1 MIIGASPKRKE
12 DPRLLTGQ
20 GHYVGDLYLPGML
33 HAVVVRS
40 PHAHAAVRGV
50 DLRAARAA
58 PGVAL
63 VAAAADLG
71 EPRAIP
77 VRLGPKPALL
87 PFLQPPLARDRVRYV
102 GEPVALVVADSR
114 YVAEDAAEQV
124 AVDYATLPAVLDAE
138 AALAEGAPVLH
149 EAAGTNRADL
159 LQVVLGDPDAALGGA
174 EVRIRRRLAVGRHT
188 GVPMET
194 RGLLAAYDPESG
206 TLAVWGPTKVP
217 HFNRRVLADLL
228 GWPVERIRF
237 VEPEVGGGFGV
248 RGEFYPEDF
257 LIPWAAV
264 RLGRPVKWIED
275 RREHLVA
282 TNHSRQQVH
291 EVELAATRDG
301 RIVALVDRVT
311 VDMGAYLRTHG
322 VTVPELTLAMLPGP
336 YRIPHYRC
344 EVACALTTKT
354 PTGTY
359 RAPGR
364 FEANFVRER
373 MLDLLADAVGL
384 DPAEVRRR
392 NFISPDAMPYDV
404 GTATLG
410 HRTVYDT
417 GRYASALDAAL
428 RAVGYDEVRRRQDAW
443 RAAGRLVGVGIGC
456 FVEKAGP
463 GPWEYAR
470 VEVRDDGRAV
480 VYSGGASVGQGIET
494 VLAQICA
501 QELGLAYEDV
511 TVVHGDTA
519 VVPEG
524 VGAWGSRV
532 TVVGGSATL
541 VASGEV
547 KRRLLELASRG
558 LEASPEDLVVEAGAV
573 WVRGAPSRRAAVGD
587 LIAAAR
593 TAGAVPDL
601 AAAHVFHA
609 ELMTYPYGAHVAV
622 VEVDAETGGVAL
634 LDYAIGYD
642 VGRAVNPMLV
652 EGQLLGGLA
661 QGIGGALLEEFVY
674 DEGGQPLA
682 VTFMDYLLPS
692 PAEMPKRVAALVMEE
707 APTSLNPLGAKG
719 AGEGGTAAVGAAIAN
734 AVTDA
739 LRPLHV
745 EVTQLP
751 VSPDRLL
758 AAITRG
764 WTPTR

>member
-1 MIIGASPKRKE
+1 MIIGASLRRKE
-12 DPRLLTGQ
+12 DPRLLAGR
-20 GHYVGDLYLPGML
+20 GRYVDDLALPGML
-33 HAVVVRS
+33 HAAVVRS

-50 DLRAARAA
+50 DLTAARAA

-71 EPRAIP
+71 EVEPIP
-77 VRLGPKPALL
+77 VRLGPKPSLR

-114 YVAEDAAEQV
+114 YRAEDVAELV
-124 AVDYATLPAVLDAE
+124 AVDYAPLPALLDAE
-138 AALAEGAPVLH
+138 AALADGAPALH
-149 EAAGTNRADL
+149 ATAGTNRADL
-159 LQVVLGDPDAALGGA
+159 LRVVLGDPDAALAAA
-174 EVRIRRRLAVGRHT
+174 EVRIRRRLVVGRHT
-188 GVPMET
+188 GVPLET
-194 RGLLAAYDPESG
+194 RGLLAAYDAASG
-206 TLAVWGPTKVP
+206 ALTVWGPTKVV

-228 GWPVERIRF
+228 GWPLERIRF

-257 LIPWAAV
+257 LIPWAAI
-264 RLGRPVKWIED
+264 RLGRPVKWTED

-291 EVELAATRDG
+291 EIELGATRDG
-301 RIVALVDRVT
+301 RIVALTDRVT

-364 FEANFVRER
+364 FEANFARER

-392 NFISPDAMPYDV
+392 NFVPAEAMPYDV

-410 HRTVYDT
+410 HRTIYDT
-417 GRYASALDAAL
+417 GRYASTLEAAL
-428 RAVGYDEVRRRQDAW
+428 GAVGYDGLRRQQPAW

-470 VEVRDDGRAV
+470 VELRDDGRAV

-501 QELGLAYEDV
+501 QELGLGYDDV
-511 TVVHGDTA
+511 AVAHGDTD
-519 VVPEG
+519 VVPDG
-524 VGAWGSRV
+524 VGAWGSRI
-532 TVVGGSATL
+532 TVVGGGAT
-541 VASGEV
+541 AAAAREV
-547 KRRLLELASRG
+547 RRRLLALAAG
-558 LEASPEDLVVEAGAV
+558 ALEASPEDLVIEGGAV
-573 WVRGAPSRRAAVGD
+573 WVRGAPSRRASVREV
-587 LIAAAR
+587 IAAAR
-593 TAGAVPDL
+593 AGAPVDL
-601 AAAHVFHA
+601 SAAHVFGA
-609 ELMTYPYGAHVAV
+609 EHMTYPYGAHVAV
-622 VEVDAETGGVAL
+622 VEVDADTGQVRV
-634 LDYAIGYD
+634 LDYAVAYD

-652 EGQLLGGLA
+652 EGQIIGGLA
-661 QGIGGALLEEFVY
+661 QGLGGALLEEFVY

-682 VTFMDYLLPS
+682 TTFMDYLLPS
-692 PAEMPKRVAALVMEE
+692 AAELPIRVLTRILEE
-707 APTSLNPLGAKG
+707 TPTPLNPLGAKG
-719 AGEGGTAAVGAAIAN
+719 AGEGGTAAAGAAIAN

-739 LRPLHV
+739 LRPLGV
-745 EVTQLP
+745 EVTRLP
-751 VSPDRLL
+751 LSPERLL
-758 AAITRG
+758 AAIPRA

>member
-1 MIIGASPKRKE
+1 MIIGASLRRKE
-12 DPRLLTGQ
+12 DPRLLAGR
-20 GHYVGDLYLPGML
+20 GRYVDDLALPGML
-33 HAVVVRS
+33 HAAVVRS

-50 DLRAARAA
+50 DLTAARAA

-71 EPRAIP
+71 EVEPIP
-77 VRLGPKPALL
+77 VRLGPKPSLR

-114 YVAEDAAEQV
+114 YRAEDVAELV
-124 AVDYATLPAVLDAE
+124 AVDYAPLPALLDAE
-138 AALAEGAPVLH
+138 AALADGAPALH
-149 EAAGTNRADL
+149 ATAGTNRADL
-159 LQVVLGDPDAALGGA
+159 LRVVLGDPDAALAAA
-174 EVRIRRRLAVGRHT
+174 EVRIRRRLVVGRHT
-188 GVPMET
+188 GVPLET
-194 RGLLAAYDPESG
+194 RGLLAAYDAASG
-206 TLAVWGPTKVP
+206 ALTVWGPTKVV

-228 GWPVERIRF
+228 GWPLERIRF

-257 LIPWAAV
+257 LIPWAAI
-264 RLGRPVKWIED
+264 RLGRPVKWTED

-291 EVELAATRDG
+291 EIELGATRDG
-301 RIVALVDRVT
+301 RIVALTDRVT

-364 FEANFVRER
+364 FEANFARER

-392 NFISPDAMPYDV
+392 NFVPAEAMPYDV

-410 HRTVYDT
+410 HRTIYDT
-417 GRYASALDAAL
+417 GRYASTLEAAL
-428 RAVGYDEVRRRQDAW
+428 GAVGYDGLRRQQPAW

-470 VEVRDDGRAV
+470 VELRDDGRAV

-501 QELGLAYEDV
+501 QELGLGYDDV
-511 TVVHGDTA
+511 AVAHGDTD
-519 VVPEG
+519 VVPDG
-524 VGAWGSRV
+524 VGAWGSRI
-532 TVVGGSATL
+532 TVVGGGAT
-541 VASGEV
+541 AAAAREV
-547 KRRLLELASRG
+547 RRRLLALAAG
-558 LEASPEDLVVEAGAV
+558 ALEASPDDLVIEGGAV
-573 WVRGAPSRRAAVGD
+573 WVRGAPSRRASVREV
-587 LIAAAR
+587 IAAAR
-593 TAGAVPDL
+593 AGAPVDL
-601 AAAHVFHA
+601 SAAHVFGA
-609 ELMTYPYGAHVAV
+609 EHMTYPYGAHVAV
-622 VEVDAETGGVAL
+622 VEVDADTGQVRV
-634 LDYAIGYD
+634 LDYAVAYD

-652 EGQLLGGLA
+652 EGQIIGGLA
-661 QGIGGALLEEFVY
+661 QGLGGALLEEFVY

-682 VTFMDYLLPS
+682 TTFMDYLLPS
-692 PAEMPKRVAALVMEE
+692 AAELPIRVLTRILEE
-707 APTSLNPLGAKG
+707 TPTPLNPLGAKG
-719 AGEGGTAAVGAAIAN
+719 AGEGGTAAAGAAIAN

-739 LRPLHV
+739 LRPLGV
-745 EVTQLP
+745 EVTRLP
-751 VSPDRLL
+751 LSPERLL
-758 AAITRG
+758 AAIPRA

>member
-1 MIIGASPKRKE
+1 MIIGASLRRKE
-12 DPRLLTGQ
+12 DPRLLAGR
-20 GHYVGDLYLPGML
+20 GRYVDDLALPGML
-33 HAVVVRS
+33 HAVLVRS
-40 PHAHAAVRGV
+40 PHAHAVVRRV
-50 DLRAARAA
+50 DLAAARTA

-63 VAAAADLG
+63 VASATDLG
-71 EPRAIP
+71 EVEPIP
-77 VRLGPKPALL
+77 VRLGAKPSLA
-87 PFLQPPLARDRVRYV
+87 PFLQRPLARDRVRYV

-114 YVAEDAAEQV
+114 YRAEDAAELV
-124 AVDYATLPAVLDAE
+124 AVDYAPLPALLDAE

-149 EAAGTNRADL
+149 QAAGTNRADL
-159 LQVVLGDPDAALGGA
+159 LRVGLGDPDAALAGA
-174 EVRIRRRLAVGRHT
+174 EVRIRRRLSVGRHT

-194 RGLLAAYDPESG
+194 RGLLAAYDSASDAL
-206 TLAVWGPTKVP
+206 TVWGPTKVP

-228 GWPVERIRF
+228 GWSPERIRF

-264 RLGRPVKWIED
+264 RLGRPVKWTED

-291 EVELAATRDG
+291 EIELGATRDG
-301 RIVALVDRVT
+301 RIVALTDRVT

-364 FEANFVRER
+364 FEANFARER

-392 NFISPDAMPYDV
+392 NFVPPEAMPYDV

-417 GRYASALDAAL
+417 GRYASTLDAAL
-428 RAVGYDEVRRRQDAW
+428 EAVGYDGLRRQQPAW

-470 VEVRDDGRAV
+470 VELRDDGRAV

-501 QELGLAYEDV
+501 EALGLRYDDV
-511 TVVHGDTA
+511 TVVHGDTDL
-519 VVPEG
+519 VPQG
-524 VGAWGSRV
+524 IGAWGSRI
-532 TVVGGSATL
+532 TVVGGGAT
-541 VASGEV
+541 AAAAREV
-547 KRRLLELASRG
+547 RRRLLAVAAAV
-558 LEASPEDLVVEAGAV
+558 LEASPDDLVVADGAV
-573 WVRGAPSRRAAVGD
+573 WVQGTPSRRATVREVIATARARGEAFD
-587 LIAAAR
+587 LS
-593 TAGAVPDL
+593 
-601 AAAHVFHA
+601 AAHVFHA
-609 ELMTYPYGAHVAV
+609 EHMTYPYGAHVAV
-622 VEVDAETGGVAL
+622 VEVDADTGQVRV
-634 LDYAIGYD
+634 LDYAVAYD

-652 EGQLLGGLA
+652 EGQIIGGLA
-661 QGIGGALLEEFVY
+661 QGLGGALLEEFVY

-682 VTFMDYLLPS
+682 VTFMDYLLPTV
-692 PAEMPKRVAALVMEE
+692 AEMPARVVTRVLEE
-707 APTSLNPLGAKG
+707 TPTPLNPLGAKG
-719 AGEGGTAAVGAAIAN
+719 AGEGGTAAAGAAIAN

-739 LRPLHV
+739 LRPLGV
-745 EVTQLP
+745 EVSRLP
-751 VSPDRLL
+751 LSPDRL
-758 AAITRG
+758 ADAITRA